1 MDASEKLPKE
11 WFLQADYDMDTAQY
25 MFDGGRYFYCI
36 FMCHLSIEKALKG
49 LYRSKVKSDPPKI
62 HNLLYLAQK
71 VQLTLPP
78 AVQEVV
84 FLLNRVSV
92 PTRYPEE
99 LRSMSGLYGQRKT
112 ETILTESRRVVA
124 WLKTQLPE

>member
-1 MDASEKLPKE
+1 
-11 WFLQADYDMDTAQY
+11 
-25 MFDGGRYFYCI
+25 
-36 FMCHLSIEKALKG
+36 MCHLSIEKALKG

-99 LRSMSGLYGQRKT
+99 LRSMSGLYDQRKT